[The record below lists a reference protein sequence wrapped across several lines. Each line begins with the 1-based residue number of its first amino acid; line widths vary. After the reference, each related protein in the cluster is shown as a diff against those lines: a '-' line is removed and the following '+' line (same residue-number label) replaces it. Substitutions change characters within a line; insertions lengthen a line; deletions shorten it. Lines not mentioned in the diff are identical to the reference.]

1 MQNQRKVEMNN
12 DPGFNDLNRMSFL
25 EHLVE
30 LRGRLA
36 KSVLALLICSLA
48 SFFIAKPILL
58 FLLAP
63 MGEYPV
69 IAPRPT
75 TSIGIFMRI
84 ALLSGVVFSTP
95 IITYQLLCFIT
106 PGLTRQERR
115 SLYWIIP
122 GITISFLSGA
132 TFAYFVM
139 VPAAI
144 PFLLGFLSD
153 IVQPT
158 WMVDEYIPFV
168 LSLVFWVGISFE
180 TPLICYFLARLGIL
194 TGKQLLQGWRFA
206 LIGIAV
212 LAAAITPTPDPFN
225 MMLVMIPLLLL
236 YGLGILLAYLAG
248 RQRERNLAL
257 T

>member
-1 MQNQRKVEMNN
+1 MTKKSSPEIQN
-12 DPGFNDLNRMSFL
+12 DMSFL
-25 EHLVE
+25 QHFGE
-30 LRGRLA
+30 LRIRLA
-36 KSVLALLICSLA
+36 KSVIALIVASLA
-48 SFFIAKPILL
+48 CFFVANPILL
-58 FLLAP
+58 ILLTP
-63 MGEYPV
+63 MGDYPV

-75 TSIGIFMRI
+75 TSIGIFMRVALI
-84 ALLSGVVFSTP
+84 AGVITATP
-95 IITYQLLCFIT
+95 LITYQLLCFIT

-122 GITISFLSGA
+122 GITISFLGGA
-132 TFAYFVM
+132 AFAYIVM

-180 TPLICYFLARLGIL
+180 MPLVCYFLARLGII
-194 TGKQLLQGWRFA
+194 TSRQLIKGWRFA
-206 LIGIAV
+206 ILGIAV
-212 LAAAITPTPDPFN
+212 LSAAITPTPDPFN

-236 YGLGILLAYLAG
+236 FLLGVFLAWIAG
-248 RQRERNLAL
+248 RQLQKKLAA

>member
-1 MQNQRKVEMNN
+1 MADTSSVNRQNA
-12 DPGFNDLNRMSFL
+12 MSFL

-36 KSVLALLICSLA
+36 KSVIALLICSA
-48 SFFIAKPILL
+48 ACFFVAKPILL
-58 FLLAP
+58 FLLEP
-63 MGEYPV
+63 MGDYTV

-84 ALLSGVVFSTP
+84 AMVSGVILSTP
-95 IITYQLLCFIT
+95 LITYQLLFFIT

-115 SLYWIIP
+115 SLFWIIP
-122 GITISFLSGA
+122 GVTLSFIAGA
-132 TFAYFVM
+132 SFAYFVM
-139 VPAAI
+139 IPTAV
-144 PFLLGFLSD
+144 PFLLRFLSD
-153 IVQPT
+153 VVQPT

-194 TGKQLLQGWRFA
+194 TSKQLIKGWRFA
-206 LIGIAV
+206 IIGIAV
-212 LAAAITPTPDPFN
+212 VAAVITPTPDPFN

-236 YGLGILLAYLAG
+236 YALGIFLAWIAG
-248 RQRERNLAL
+248 RKRSRDIAEI
-257 T
+257 